1 MRIRELAMMCEDR
14 DIDCDFCPYKEIC
27 DNLQEQLEDI
37 SPCGLVEMIDEDKF
51 INQRNIWC
59 KKNKSERIK
68 SQGCN

>member
-37 SPCGLVEMIDEDKF
+37 SPCGLVEMIDEDKS
-51 INQRNIWC
+51 IT
-59 KKNKSERIK
+59 
-68 SQGCN
+68 